1 MPFGLTN
8 AVATF
13 CSLMDLVFTG
23 MQWSFVMFFVDDY
36 LIYSGNNFQQHLQ
49 HIEAVL
55 QKLEAANLSLKLAKC
70 NSECYQVEF
79 YWKMQK

>member
-13 CSLMDLVFTG
+13 CSFMDLVFDG
-23 MQWSFVMFFVDDY
+23 MQWSFVMCFVDDS
-36 LIYSGNNFQQHLQ
+36 LIYSGNSFQQHLQ

-55 QKLEAANLSLKLAKC
+55 KNWKLQIL
-70 NSECYQVEF
+70 V
-79 YWKMQK
+79 